1 MRILV
6 IAPSWLGDLV
16 MSQSLYKA
24 IKKANPDATIDLYA
38 LKWMFPIIKRMD
50 EVNNV
55 IENPFAHGSFD
66 FLKRKNE
73 GMKLR
78 SKYDK
83 AIILPNSWKSA
94 LVPFF
99 AGVKERCGFIGES
112 RYFLLNDYRNN
123 KKDFP
128 LMVERYSAL
137 AFSKDSVKT
146 AQDLPNILYP
156 SLKTQEPSC
165 SLLEKLNLSL
175 SRPLLALGCGANYGP
190 SKLWPPAYFAEV
202 ADKWIEKG
210 GAVLGIGSKNDI
222 PTVNK
227 IKERIDVRNLSY
239 FYDIAGKTNLVEA
252 LDLTAKAA
260 AAVCNDSGLMHL
272 VAAVGVPQV
281 AIFGSTST
289 GYTPP
294 LSDRAVCLES
304 DEPCH
309 PCFERTC
316 KFKTYACLKKITP
329 NLVIEQLAKL
339 TGI

>member
-78 SKYDK
+78 GKYDK

-146 AQDLPNILYP
+146 AQDLPDILYP

-165 SLLEKLNLSL
+165 DLLEKLNLSL

-190 SKLWPPAYFAEV
+190 SKLWPPEYFAEV

-227 IKERIDVRNLSY
+227 IKERIDVRLLSY
-239 FYDIAGKTNLVEA
+239 FYDIAGKTNLVDA
-252 LDLTAKAA
+252 LSQSRLLLQF
-260 AAVCNDSGLMHL
+260 VMIQVLMHL

-281 AIFGSTST
+281 AIFVQLLRATLRPFLT
-289 GYTPP
+289 ELFVLNRMNRAIRA
-294 LSDRAVCLES
+294 LSAPANSRPTLV
-304 DEPCH
+304 
-309 PCFERTC
+309 
-316 KFKTYACLKKITP
+316 LKR
-329 NLVIEQLAKL
+329 
-339 TGI
+339 

>member
-1 MRILV
+1 MPPHGLAILLCRK
-6 IAPSWLGDLV
+6 A
-16 MSQSLYKA
+16 LYKA

-78 SKYDK
+78 GKYDK

-146 AQDLPNILYP
+146 AQDLPDILYP

-165 SLLEKLNLSL
+165 DLLEKLNLSL

-190 SKLWPPAYFAEV
+190 SKLWPPEYFAEV

-227 IKERIDVRNLSY
+227 IKERIDVRLLSY

>member
-24 IKKANPDATIDLYA
+24 IKQAQPDALIDLYA
-38 LKWMFPIIKRMD
+38 LKWMFPIIKRME

-66 FLKRKNE
+66 FLTRRSE
-73 GMKLR
+73 GLKLR
-78 SKYDK
+78 GKYDK

-99 AGVKERCGFIGES
+99 AGIKERRGFIGES

-137 AFSKDSVKT
+137 AFSKDTVKT
-146 AQDLPNILYP
+146 AQDLPDILYP
-156 SLKTQEPSC
+156 SLKTQKPDAN
-165 SLLEKLNLSL
+165 LLEKLGINL

-190 SKLWPPAYFAEV
+190 SKLWPPEYFATV
-202 ADKWIEKG
+202 ANKWIEKG

-227 IKERIDVRNLSY
+227 IKEQLDIRYLPY

-252 LDLTAKAA
+252 LDLTASAA

-272 VAAVGVPQV
+272 VAAVGIPQV

-294 LSDRAVCLES
+294 LSDKAVCLES

-329 NLVIEQLAKL
+329 DLVLEKLTKL

>member
-73 GMKLR
+73 GVKLR
-78 SKYDK
+78 GKYDK

-146 AQDLPNILYP
+146 AQDLPDILYP

-165 SLLEKLNLSL
+165 DLLEKLNLSL

-190 SKLWPPAYFAEV
+190 SKLWPPEYFAEV
-202 ADKWIEKG
+202 TDKWIEKG
-210 GAVLGIGSKNDI
+210 GAKYLTLVFF
-222 PTVNK
+222 
-227 IKERIDVRNLSY
+227 RN
-239 FYDIAGKTNLVEA
+239 
-252 LDLTAKAA
+252 TA
-260 AAVCNDSGLMHL
+260 
-272 VAAVGVPQV
+272 
-281 AIFGSTST
+281 
-289 GYTPP
+289 
-294 LSDRAVCLES
+294 
-304 DEPCH
+304 
-309 PCFERTC
+309 
-316 KFKTYACLKKITP
+316 
-329 NLVIEQLAKL
+329 

>member
-6 IAPSWLGDLV
+6 IAPSWLGDLI

-24 IKKANPDATIDLYA
+24 LKKADPDADIDLYA
-38 LKWMFPIIKRMD
+38 LKWMFPIIKRMK
-50 EVNNV
+50 EVSGV

-66 FLKRKNE
+66 FLTRRAE
-73 GMKLR
+73 GLKLQG
-78 SKYDK
+78 KYDL
-83 AIILPNSWKSA
+83 AIVLPNSWKSA

-99 AGVKERCGFIGES
+99 AGIKKRRGFIGES
-112 RYFLLNDYRNN
+112 RYFLLNDYRTN

-137 AFSKDSVKT
+137 AFSKDAVTT
-146 AQDLPNILYP
+146 AKDLPEILYP
-156 SLKTQEPSC
+156 RLTATKPQDE
-165 SLLEKLNLSL
+165 LLEKLSIKLT
-175 SRPLLALGCGANYGP
+175 RPLLALGCGANYGP
-190 SKLWPPAYFAEV
+190 SKLWPPEYFAAV
-202 ADKWIEKG
+202 AKRWIDKG

-222 PTVNK
+222 PTVDK
-227 IKERIDVRNLSY
+227 IKEHIDAKDREY

-252 LDLTAKAA
+252 LDLTACAT

-272 VAAVGVPQV
+272 VAALGVPQV

-294 LSDRAVCLES
+294 LSDKAVCLES

-309 PCFERTC
+309 PCFARTC
-316 KFKTYACLKKITP
+316 KFNTYACLKKLTP
-329 NLVIEQLAKL
+329 DMVLDKLTDL